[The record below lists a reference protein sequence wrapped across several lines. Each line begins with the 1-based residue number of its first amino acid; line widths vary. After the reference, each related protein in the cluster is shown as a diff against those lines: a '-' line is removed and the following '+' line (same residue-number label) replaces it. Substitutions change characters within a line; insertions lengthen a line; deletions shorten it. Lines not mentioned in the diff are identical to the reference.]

1 MSANDAYD
9 KLTPEE
15 REARDKADRAREVA
29 EQAGRALS
37 DRQPHRV
44 DSRFFLDSVAIPLDA
59 AARRCGHNSSCS

>member
-29 EQAGRALS
+29 AQAGRALS
-37 DRQPHRV
+37 DRQPHRI
-44 DSRFFLDSVAIPLDA
+44 DSRFFS
-59 AARRCGHNSSCS
+59 RQRCHTAGRSSSAMWT